1 MKYFKYNAV
10 GMVLTL
16 LPLFYGGVST
26 LYAKGRISNSNTI
39 NLKHNVI
46 MEPKFQG
53 TPVKLAGEFVK
64 AGTKA
69 PEFVLTKSDLS
80 SFVSKDELGKG
91 FLLLNIFPS
100 IDTSVCAAS
109 VRHFNQ
115 EASSLKDTRV
125 LCISKDLPFAQA
137 RFCGAEGLKNVITLS
152 SFRPGCTFGKDFGV
166 QIESEPLTGLFTRAI
181 VIINPQGEIVYSQ
194 LVPEITNEPDYAA
207 ALEALKAAVK

>member
-1 MKYFKYNAV
+1 MKMKYSICCYAAV
-10 GMVLTL
+10 FAASFLMGTA
-16 LPLFYGGVST
+16 T
-26 LYAKGRISNSNTI
+26 YAQQNNQFVKDKTI
-39 NLKHNVI
+39 HLNHNVI

-64 AGTKA
+64 AGTKV
-69 PEFVLTKSDLS
+69 PEFVLTKADLS
-80 SFVSKDELGKG
+80 SFISKDELGKG

-100 IDTSVCAAS
+100 IDTPVCAAS
-109 VRHFNQ
+109 VRHFNE
-115 EASSLKDTRV
+115 EAASLKNTRV

-166 QIESEPLTGLFTRAI
+166 QIESEPLTGLFARAI
-181 VIINPQGEIVYSQ
+181 VIINPKGEIVYSQ

-207 ALEALKAAVK
+207 AIAALKAAE

>member
-1 MKYFKYNAV
+1 MKHV
-10 GMVLTL
+10 IGCCVLAL
-16 LPLFYGGVST
+16 GVLFGGQTEVQAQQNKVSDNK
-26 LYAKGRISNSNTI
+26 LNHLN
-39 NLKHNVI
+39 HNVI

-53 TPVKLAGEFVK
+53 APVKLAGAFVK
-64 AGTKA
+64 AGTTA
-69 PEFVLTKSDLS
+69 PEFVLAKADLS

-100 IDTSVCAAS
+100 IDTPVCAAS

-115 EASSLKDTRV
+115 EASSLKNTRV

-166 QIESEPLTGLFTRAI
+166 QIESEPLTGLFARAI
-181 VIINPQGEIVYSQ
+181 VIINPKGEIVYSQ

-207 ALEALKAAVK
+207 ALEALKAAQ